1 MGERA
6 GKRVLAS
13 GAFELL
19 HPGHVRFLV
28 EAKRVGGEG
37 SRLIVVVARDET
49 IRRRKGREPI
59 LGEEARKE
67 IISML
72 KPVDEVILGH
82 VPFSFEKVI
91 EEVKPDIVVFGYDQE
106 DLMREFMKFVESR
119 GLNVK
124 VVKLGKFSSQG
135 PSSTSELIRRA
146 AEIMGRGSRS
156 GLF

>member
-37 SRLIVVVARDET
+37 SRLVVVVARDET

>member
-28 EAKRVGGEG
+28 EAKRAGGEG
-37 SRLIVVVARDET
+37 SRLVVVVARDET

>member
-37 SRLIVVVARDET
+37 SRLVVVVARDET

-156 GLF
+156 GL

>member
-1 MGERA
+1 MREKT

-19 HPGHVRFLV
+19 HPGHVRFLA
-28 EAKRVGGEG
+28 EAKRVGGGG

-67 IISML
+67 MVSML
-72 KPVDEVILGH
+72 KPVDETILGH
-82 VPFSFEKVI
+82 VPFSFEKVM
-91 EEVKPDIVVFGYDQE
+91 EEVKPNMVVFGYDQE
-106 DLMREFMKFVESR
+106 NLMREFMRFIESR
-119 GLNVK
+119 GLSVE
-124 VVKLGKFSSQG
+124 VVRLGKFSSQE

-146 AEIMGRGSRS
+146 AEILDKGSSR
-156 GLF
+156 

>member
-37 SRLIVVVARDET
+37 SRLVVVVARDET

-146 AEIMGRGSRS
+146 AEIMGRGS
-156 GLF
+156 

>member
-28 EAKRVGGEG
+28 EAKRAGGEG
-37 SRLIVVVARDET
+37 SRLVVVVARDET

-146 AEIMGRGSRS
+146 AEIMGRGSS
-156 GLF
+156 C

>member
-1 MGERA
+1 MMRKT

-19 HPGHVRFLV
+19 HPGHVRFLA
-28 EAKRVGGEG
+28 EAKRLGGGG

-67 IISML
+67 MVSML
-72 KPVDEVILGH
+72 KPVDEAILGH
-82 VPFSFEKVI
+82 VPFSFEKVM
-91 EEVKPDIVVFGYDQE
+91 EEVKPDMVVFGYDQE
-106 DLMREFMKFVESR
+106 DLMREFMRFIESR
-119 GLNVK
+119 RLSVE
-124 VVKLGKFSSQG
+124 VVRLGKFSSQE

-146 AEIMGRGSRS
+146 AEVLDKCSSR
-156 GLF
+156 

>member
-28 EAKRVGGEG
+28 EAKRAGGEG
-37 SRLIVVVARDET
+37 SRLVVVVARDET

-146 AEIMGRGSRS
+146 AEIMGRSS
-156 GLF
+156 SC

>member
-1 MGERA
+1 MGEGA

-37 SRLIVVVARDET
+37 SRLVVVVARDET

-146 AEIMGRGSRS
+146 AEIMGRGSS
-156 GLF
+156 C

>member
-28 EAKRVGGEG
+28 EAKRAGGEG
-37 SRLIVVVARDET
+37 SRLVVVVARDET

-146 AEIMGRGSRS
+146 AEIMGRGS
-156 GLF
+156 

>member
-37 SRLIVVVARDET
+37 SRLVVVVARDET

-146 AEIMGRGSRS
+146 AEIMSRS
-156 GLF
+156 SSC

>member
-1 MGERA
+1 
-6 GKRVLAS
+6 
-13 GAFELL
+13 
-19 HPGHVRFLV
+19 
-28 EAKRVGGEG
+28 
-37 SRLIVVVARDET
+37 
-49 IRRRKGREPI
+49 
-59 LGEEARKE
+59 
-67 IISML
+67 
-72 KPVDEVILGH
+72 VILGH

>member
-37 SRLIVVVARDET
+37 SRLVVVVARDET

-146 AEIMGRGSRS
+146 AEIMGRGSS
-156 GLF
+156 C

>member
-6 GKRVLAS
+6 GRRVLAS

-19 HPGHVRFLV
+19 HPGHVRFLA

-59 LGEEARKE
+59 IGEEARRE
-67 IISML
+67 MVSML
-72 KPVDEVILGH
+72 KPVDEAILGH
-82 VPFSFEKVI
+82 APFSFEKVM

-106 DLMREFMKFVESR
+106 DLMMEFMRFIESR
-119 GLNVK
+119 GLSVE
-124 VVKLGKFSSQG
+124 VVKLRKFSSQE

-146 AEIMGRGSRS
+146 AEVLGEGSSR
-156 GLF
+156 

>member
-37 SRLIVVVARDET
+37 SRLVVVVARDET

-59 LGEEARKE
+59 LGEEARRE

-146 AEIMGRGSRS
+146 AEIMGRGSS
-156 GLF
+156 C

>member
-37 SRLIVVVARDET
+37 SRLVVVVARDET

-106 DLMREFMKFVESR
+106 DLMREFMKFVECR

-146 AEIMGRGSRS
+146 AEIMSRS
-156 GLF
+156 SSC